1 MPSKILANKTPLGSL
16 QGFFPTEYFPSSI
29 PPKVFGLVAFVHISA
44 RSHSKLELKAL
55 KYLFVDYFTSSKG
68 LYLLLSFNQEK
79 VCLPKCYL
87 FRDSYFSSLDLQGE
101 NRSSEDQ
108 PQNIFPLPKWEDI
121 VSVDT
126 QDGASGQGENVEKI
140 ENPLIL
146 PATENGFEQVRLE
159 VSDQFQSQEPA
170 ASAPTDHPFS
180 SLL

>member
-1 MPSKILANKTPLGSL
+1 M
-16 QGFFPTEYFPSSI
+16 
-29 PPKVFGLVAFVHISA
+29 
-44 RSHSKLELKAL
+44 
-55 KYLFVDYFTSSKG
+55 
-68 LYLLLSFNQEK
+68 
-79 VCLPKCYL
+79 LP
-87 FRDSYFSSLDLQGE
+87 FSRHSYFSSLDLQGE